1 MELMLGRRKV
11 WLAAVAG
18 AAAAVGS
25 FGGAVARAG
34 MIAPGGS
41 VSVSATTF
49 AAGSDLAGTVLR
61 DELIPFTVRGAR
73 GQSIFEGTL
82 QDRVIRLDGGGTLV
96 FAQTVR
102 ADRGFDRPVI
112 LDFLRRTGF
121 AGHAADADFTASG
134 GDASPEKVFRS
145 ADGDLLH
152 FKFDDKLFPG
162 EATRLSFV
170 RTESTAFDLG
180 GDTQIAFIAKGGVE
194 GEVHLRTAQPS
205 AGGGN
210 PVAIPFPPAAAVF
223 PLGAAAALWARR
235 RFRRG

>member
-11 WLAAVAG
+11 WLATVAG

-25 FGGAVARAG
+25 LGGAAARAG

-41 VSVSATTF
+41 VSVATM
-49 AAGSDLAGTVLR
+49 AGAGTDLAGTILR
-61 DELIPFTVRGAR
+61 DELIPFTVPGAR

-121 AGHAADADFTASG
+121 AGHAADAEFTAVG
-134 GDASPEKVFRS
+134 GDASPEQVFRS

-170 RTESTAFDLG
+170 RTGSTAFDLG
-180 GDTQIAFIAKGGVE
+180 GDTEIAFIARGGAE
-194 GEVHLRTAQPS
+194 GEVHVRTAQPA

-210 PVAIPFPPAAAVF
+210 PVAIPFPPAAVVF

>member
-1 MELMLGRRKV
+1 MLGRRKV

-18 AAAAVGS
+18 AAAALGS
-25 FGGAVARAG
+25 LGGAARAR
-34 MIAPGGS
+34 MIVPGGS
-41 VSVSATTF
+41 VSVSATP
-49 AAGSDLAGTVLR
+49 AGAGSDLAGTVLR
-61 DELIPFTVRGAR
+61 DELIPFTVRAG
-73 GQSIFEGTL
+73 GGHSIFEGTL
-82 QDRVIRLDGGGTLV
+82 QDRVIRLEGGGTLV

-121 AGHAADADFTASG
+121 TGQATDADFTALG

-152 FKFDDKLFPG
+152 FKFDDKLLPG

-170 RTESTAFDLG
+170 RTDASAFDLG
-180 GDTQIAFIAKGGVE
+180 GDTEIAFIAKGGVE
-194 GEVHLRTAQPS
+194 GEVHLRTAQP
-205 AGGGN
+205 AVGGDRN

>member
-1 MELMLGRRKV
+1 MQLMIGRRNV

-18 AAAAVGS
+18 AAAALVS
-25 FGGAVARAG
+25 LGGGARAG
-34 MIAPGGS
+34 VIAPGGS
-41 VSVSATTF
+41 VRVSA
-49 AAGSDLAGTVLR
+49 APAGVGSDLAGTVLR
-61 DELIPFTVRGAR
+61 DELIPFTVRGAGGR
-73 GQSIFEGTL
+73 SLFEGTL
-82 QDRVIRLDGGGTLV
+82 QDRVIRQDGGGTLV

-121 AGHAADADFTASG
+121 AGQAAEADFTG
-134 GDASPEKVFRS
+134 GGVASPEKVFRS
-145 ADGDLLH
+145 RDGDLLH

-180 GDTQIAFIAKGGVE
+180 GDTELAFIARGGVE
-194 GEVHLRTAQPS
+194 GEVHLRTAQPA